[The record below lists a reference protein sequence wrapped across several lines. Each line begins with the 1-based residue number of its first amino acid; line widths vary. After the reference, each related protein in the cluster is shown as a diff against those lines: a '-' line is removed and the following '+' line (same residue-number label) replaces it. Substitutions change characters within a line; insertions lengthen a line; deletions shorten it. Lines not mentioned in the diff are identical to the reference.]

1 MSTIKAQI
9 QEDMKAAMRAKD
21 KPRLDAIR
29 LIMASFK
36 QYEVDKREDV
46 DDTVA
51 LTLLDKLAKQRRES
65 IQQFTDAGRTDLVD
79 KEQQEL
85 EIIQNYLPAPL
96 SEEEITALID
106 AAIAES
112 GAQNMQDMGKV
123 MGILKPQV
131 QGRADMGKLSATI
144 KSRLSA

>member
-1 MSTIKAQI
+1 
-9 QEDMKAAMRAKD
+9 MKAAMRAKD
-21 KPRLDAIR
+21 KPRLNAIR

-36 QYEVDKREDV
+36 QYEVDQRADV

-65 IQQFTDAGRTDLVD
+65 IQQFTDAGRMDLVD
-79 KEQQEL
+79 NEQQGL
-85 EIIQNYLPAPL
+85 EIIQNYVPAPL
-96 SEEEITALID
+96 SDEEINPLID
-106 AAIAES
+106 DAIATS
-112 GAQNMQDMGKV
+112 GAESMKDMGKV
-123 MGILKPQV
+123 MGVLKPQV